1 MLQETKV
8 HTPIHQPNQTTLAAI
23 EDDQA
28 ERITLEELKAWLIET
43 DSLRPLPSRLNFL
56 TNDPP

>member
-8 HTPIHQPNQTTLAAI
+8 HAPIHQPNQTTLAAI

-28 ERITLEELKAWLIET
+28 ESITLEELKAWLIET
-43 DSLRPLPSRLNFL
+43 DSLRPLPYPLEF
-56 TNDPP
+56 PHE

>member
-1 MLQETKV
+1 MFQETEV
-8 HTPIHQPNQTTLAAI
+8 YTPAYQPNQTTLAAI

-43 DSLRPLPSRLNFL
+43 DSLRPLPYPLAF
-56 TNDPP
+56 PHE